1 MCKGKKECTE
11 LGTNP
16 DLWSKKCPLTPPSWF
31 ENEIELFSKAIK
43 LASLGNIQGSIK
55 ILREIKSDELRNWF
69 CEHGQ
74 VSGRFRN
81 KFLKIYKIKPVD
93 ITCDTLKSPDKYR
106 NEVFKRDNFTCQY
119 CGIKV
124 VPKEVFEIYSKVIGR
139 ENFCTHGTNIERH
152 GVILAFR
159 ANADHVIPWNRGGK
173 TELENLVTCCWSCN
187 YGKAG
192 YTLEEIML
200 DNPKINY
207 FCNQNWIGLTEY
219 LDDLKRI
226 SRKK

>member
-1 MCKGKKECTE
+1 MCKGQKECTE

-16 DLWSKKCPLTPPSWF
+16 DLWSKKRSLTPPSWF
-31 ENEIELFSKAIK
+31 KNEIGLFSIAVK
-43 LASLGNIQGSIK
+43 LASQGNIQDSIK
-55 ILREIKSDELRNWF
+55 ILKEIKSDELRNWF

-81 KFLKIYKIKPVD
+81 RILKRPKLKSNNIALD
-93 ITCDTLKSPDKYR
+93 ILKSPNKYR
-106 NEVFKRDNFTCQY
+106 KEVFERDNFTCQY
-119 CGIKV
+119 CGGKV
-124 VPKEVFEIYSKVIGR
+124 IPEELFEIYSKVIGR

-173 TELENLVTCCWSCN
+173 TEPDNLVTCCWSCN

-192 YTLEEIML
+192 YSLEEIML
-200 DNPKINY
+200 DSPKFND
-207 FCNQNWIGLTEY
+207 FRNQNWSGLTEY